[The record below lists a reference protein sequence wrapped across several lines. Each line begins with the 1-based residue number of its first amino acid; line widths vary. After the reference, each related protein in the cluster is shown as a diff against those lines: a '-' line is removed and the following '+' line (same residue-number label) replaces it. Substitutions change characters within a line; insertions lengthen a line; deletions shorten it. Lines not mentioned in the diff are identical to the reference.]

1 MLIPFVFLCLFTW
14 TVTGASSDCRLRSV
28 HVRQDGGLCFEV
40 LPWQLQPVDL
50 DNHLNHM
57 RQKLRNRTPTEYRK
71 VSPRQALV
79 NSEVSRYVDTV
90 LAPFLDAYH
99 RNIQSSYQQ
108 FTAKL
113 LRRIKEEINQAV
125 QKKQKLYD
133 ELTKL
138 ANELNVPAS
147 CDEERRAARTLASQH
162 VSDIHKCVEAARDGI
177 AQMGVYADEMIQ
189 ITRQHMQAQ
198 LNDATRSFN
207 EGTVVIPK
215 GDVPACMQELS
226 RAAANLGYELD
237 LTLTNARRY
246 NEQACEQL
254 STCSTHAHRASDEAA
269 AKLREQLYQCVYA

>member
-1 MLIPFVFLCLFTW
+1 MLILFVFLSLFTW

-57 RQKLRNRTPTEYRK
+57 RQKLTSRTPTRK

-125 QKKQKLYD
+125 RKKQKLYD

-138 ANELNVPAS
+138 ADELNVPIS
-147 CDEERRAARTLASQH
+147 CNEERRAARTLSSQH

-189 ITRQHMQAQ
+189 LTRQHMQAQ

-215 GDVPACMQELS
+215 GDIPACMQELA

-237 LTLTNARRY
+237 LTLTNARRF
-246 NEQACEQL
+246 NEQSCEQL
-254 STCSTHAHRASDEAA
+254 STCSNHARRVSDEAS